1 MQALA
6 WAVLHQPS
14 DRQDKSRWGK
24 KNTTKITINF
34 FTQDD
39 PYTILTIFLLGR
51 PRLCSGLKVDF
62 WWYNSAHKSGG
73 YNPLGYRPERRQG
86 LS

>member
-39 PYTILTIFLLGR
+39 PYTILTIF
-51 PRLCSGLKVDF
+51 
-62 WWYNSAHKSGG
+62 Y
-73 YNPLGYRPERRQG
+73 
-86 LS
+86 